1 MNAFTTNTNNIP
13 KRYRNAFISSK
24 NIIAKQKPLARSA
37 STTSLFTSFHQN
49 QLEKLTVVKLRSIV
63 KELYPDISPSKFRLK
78 QDLISFLIENHLNE
92 RNKRDDTNGKAFTPI
107 KTKSSAT
114 STKVR
119 NGATT
124 TVTATKTR
132 KYSTTNKKRNI
143 KKRIEMPT
151 APPAKKDYFENQ
163 ILYPGMERSNV
174 PSDNDDDE
182 TSTKDDLR
190 CTYHPIFTS
199 LPSKTS
205 DLDISF
211 IGTAS
216 CVPSITRGSSCTA
229 LRLNW
234 RRGNDGRNNNDN
246 NNQFQSG
253 TWLFDCG
260 ECTQLQIQRSKDI
273 KPSKVSK
280 IFVTH
285 SHGDHTFGLPGLL
298 CLMGQ
303 DRDRS
308 SPPIEIYG
316 PEGLRQWLRV
326 AIRYSVS
333 RIVPNY
339 IVHELKNVPMA
350 PEWKE
355 VWNNRNGRRLFYYDD
370 RRGRMEK
377 VRWGDSSNSNP
388 NADRTSWISRCNNN
402 NAAVILPPDQQFG
415 EIGDGRDI
423 YPIYNHPLSSND
435 NAPVY
440 EVLDEGDVTV
450 YAAPMSHSIPCVGYV
465 VEECS
470 KPGRLKPELIKPIVE
485 KNFNGLKEMGY
496 RLPMKVLA
504 TIKSLPKGDSFTFPD
519 GTIVKQEDVVEEERI
534 GRKIVIC
541 GDTSNS
547 RSLENVGKN
556 ADILVHEA
564 TNTYLPQFD
573 KDTSLLET
581 TQDAKSHGHS
591 TPYMAGAFARRIQA
605 KKLILN
611 HFSSRY
617 KGDATWESMC
627 VMRNFEKQA
636 IDGSRNW
643 LNDET
648 VVSSWDFMTL
658 PIPTN

>member
-1 MNAFTTNTNNIP
+1 MLLLLTP
-13 KRYRNAFISSK
+13 SSK
-24 NIIAKQKPLARSA
+24 IIHSFTRIIPNKRPFLVHAQSSR
-37 STTSLFTSFHQN
+37 LFTSFHQN
-49 QLEKLTVVKLRSIV
+49 DLEKLTVVKLRSIL
-63 KELYPDISPSKFRLK
+63 KEFYPDIPQSKFRLK
-78 QDLISFLIENHLNE
+78 QDLISFLIENHLNAP
-92 RNKRDDTNGKAFTPI
+92 NKKDIDQTSKNNVQLKNGKE
-107 KTKSSAT
+107 
-114 STKVR
+114 
-119 NGATT
+119 
-124 TVTATKTR
+124 
-132 KYSTTNKKRNI
+132 NI
-143 KKRIEMPT
+143 KLKNGKHGKQKRTRVAM
-151 APPAKKDYFENQ
+151 APAKPKKDFFDQ
-163 ILYPGMERSNV
+163 VVYPGMEQSEV
-174 PSDNDDDE
+174 PSDKDDDDE
-182 TSTKDDLR
+182 EKEDLR
-190 CTYHPIFTS
+190 YTYHPIFRS

-205 DLDISF
+205 DFDISF

-234 RRGNDGRNNNDN
+234 RRGNAENGGDFR
-246 NNQFQSG
+246 SG

-273 KPSKVSK
+273 KPSKVTK

-339 IVHELKNVPMA
+339 MVHELKNVPMA

-355 VWNNRNGRRLFYYDD
+355 VWNKRNGRRLFYYDA
-370 RRGRMEK
+370 RKSRMER
-377 VRWGDSSNSNP
+377 VNWGDYGNTDPSI
-388 NADRTSWISRCNNN
+388 DKTSWINRSNSEV
-402 NAAVILPPDQQFG
+402 VILPPEQQFG
-415 EIGDGRDI
+415 EIAEGRDI
-423 YPIYNHPLSSND
+423 YPVYNHPLGSRD

-440 EVLDEGDVTV
+440 PVLDEGDVTV
-450 YAAPMSHSIPCVGYV
+450 YAAPMSHSIPCIGYV
-465 VEECS
+465 IQECS
-470 KPGRLKPELIKPIVE
+470 KPGRLKPEIITPIIQ
-485 KNFNGLKEMGY
+485 KNYKALKEAGY
-496 RLPMKVLA
+496 RLPMKVMA
-504 TIKSLPKGDSFTFPD
+504 TIKALPKGESFTFPD
-519 GTIVKQEDVVEEERI
+519 GTVIRQEDVVEEERI

-541 GDTSNS
+541 GDTSNP
-547 RSLENVGKN
+547 RSLENLGQN

-573 KDTSLLET
+573 KDTTLSET

-591 TPYMAGAFARRIQA
+591 TPYMAGAFARRIKA

-617 KGDATWESMC
+617 KGDDTWESMC
-627 VMRNFEKQA
+627 VMRCFEKQA
-636 IDGSRNW
+636 MDGSRGW
-643 LNDET
+643 LTDEN
-648 VVSSWDFMTL
+648 VISSWDFMTL